1 MSAALRG
8 EVRLPAGA
16 GTVLP
21 MPQDELDPMRESL
34 KRVATTLKAASVD
47 FALCGGWALWARGGP
62 EPTHDVDFLIA
73 EADAERCA
81 AILAAAG
88 FTVERPPEDWL
99 FKVFDGDVMID
110 VLHRMGGASATA
122 LELAPAELIEVL
134 SVQMPVMT
142 ATDVILSKLSA
153 LRVHYCDFGP
163 LLSVTRA
170 VREQLDWSLLEH
182 QLAEHDFASAF
193 LFLSHRLGIAQ
204 HPASEACLW
213 PESVLRPGSHGVRAD
228 SHR

>member
-1 MSAALRG
+1 
-8 EVRLPAGA
+8 
-16 GTVLP
+16 
-21 MPQDELDPMRESL
+21 MPQDDLDPMRESL
-34 KRVATTLKAASVD
+34 KRVATTLKAGPVD

-62 EPTHDVDFLIA
+62 EPSHDVDFLIA

-81 AILAAAG
+81 TILRAAG
-88 FTVERPPEDWL
+88 FTVEQPPEDWL

-110 VLHRMGGASATA
+110 VLHRMGGESATA

-163 LLSVTRA
+163 QLMAARS
-170 VREQLDWSLLEH
+170 VREQLDWARLERE
-182 QLAEHDFASAF
+182 LAANDFAAAF
-193 LFLSHRLGIAQ
+193 LFLAHRLGIAQ
-204 HPASEACLW
+204 HGADEPCLW
-213 PESVLRPGSHGVRAD
+213 PAAVLDAGRDGETPAAPR
-228 SHR
+228 